1 MRILHLSIQEL
12 ERSMTHLALIR
23 TGPKLST
30 PEQCERW
37 SDLMPLLTWQLWL
50 AKDVVKEIRL
60 PWQTSLPELTPG
72 RVVQSM
78 LPLSIKIGTRLL
90 LPNGEETR
98 MDGKRENFA
107 LQDVALLFSKR
118 VKVGSKNH
126 QNRLVNLG
134 IFL

>member
-50 AKDVVKEIRL
+50 AKDVVTEIRL
-60 PWQTSLPELTPG
+60 PTAIVSASIDPGQGCTINASTFNQDWDSAVAPKRRGNSDGWQTRKFRTPRCRSPVLEKGKG
-72 RVVQSM
+72 RFQKS
-78 LPLSIKIGTRLL
+78 PKSI
-90 LPNGEETR
+90 
-98 MDGKRENFA
+98 
-107 LQDVALLFSKR
+107 S
-118 VKVGSKNH
+118 
-126 QNRLVNLG
+126 
-134 IFL
+134 